1 MNFQIYDLIL
11 LAIFVIFV
19 SFFLYKN
26 RKNLKR
32 EGLLFLYRTK
42 WGMKLIDSI
51 GKKYKKTLKF
61 LSYISIT
68 LGYLLMGFMLYLFGK
83 IVYIYVALPSYVQ
96 AIKVPPITPIFPYMD
111 KVIPGFP
118 PFYFIYFILILAII
132 AIFHE
137 FAHGI
142 FMRRYDIKIKST
154 GFGFFP
160 FFLPIFLAAFVE
172 QDEKSMEKKSPFKQ
186 MAVLSAGTFA
196 NLLTAIVSFG
206 ILVLIISTMFSPA
219 GVNVV
224 PDNNVLVTIPLINIT
239 GINNISLNN
248 PTYQN
253 LLENVGNKT
262 SILETQNKKYII
274 NKEILE
280 NKNITTEKSISAYL
294 YSPVSHIGIN
304 KSKNIVNRGAFVIR
318 ELDGQK
324 ISSVQE
330 ISKIISQYSIG
341 DNATIKTN
349 KGEHK
354 IIFQK
359 NPYEKNK
366 AWLGVFV
373 LQRPVIEGHKAI
385 MPGIGKPGIYYE
397 AKSNAG
403 IILENFFEW
412 LVLISFGVALIN
424 MLPMGIFDGGRFF
437 YLTIFALTKS
447 EKKAKNWFRFSTN
460 FLLFL
465 VLLIMVFWVLS
476 FL

>member
-1 MNFQIYDLIL
+1 MNFQAYDLIL
-11 LAIFVIFV
+11 LTIFVILV

-26 RKNLKR
+26 KKNLKR
-32 EGLLFLYRTK
+32 EGLLFIYRTK

-51 GKKYKKTLKF
+51 GGKYKKTLKF

-68 LGYLLMGFMLYLFGK
+68 IGYLLMGFMLYLFGK
-83 IVYIYVALPSYVQ
+83 IVYIYIALPSYVQ
-96 AIKVPPITPIFPYMD
+96 AIKIPPITPIFPYMD

-142 FMRRYDIKIKST
+142 FMRRYGIKIKST

-172 QDEKSMEKKSPFKQ
+172 QDEGSMENKSPFKQ
-186 MAVLSAGTFA
+186 MAVLAAGTFA

-206 ILVLIISTMFSPA
+206 ILLLILSTMFNPA
-219 GVNVV
+219 GVNVI
-224 PDNNVLVTIPLINIT
+224 PDNSILVAIPLANIT
-239 GINNISLNN
+239 GINNITLDN
-248 PTYQN
+248 PTHEI
-253 LLENVGNKT
+253 LLENIGNKT
-262 SILETQNKKYII
+262 GILKTQEKEYLITKK
-274 NKEILE
+274 ILE
-280 NKNITTEKSISAYL
+280 NKNMTSENSIKAYL
-294 YSPVSHIGIN
+294 SPPVSKIGTD
-304 KSKNIVNRGAFVIR
+304 KSEKNANREEFIIKYIGNQKITSV
-318 ELDGQK
+318 QK
-324 ISSVQE
+324 ISE
-330 ISKIISQYSIG
+330 IISDYSPKEKVI
-341 DNATIKTN
+341 IKTN
-349 KGEHK
+349 KGDYE
-354 IIFQK
+354 IEFQES
-359 NPYEKNK
+359 PYEEDK

-373 LQRPVIEGHKAI
+373 LQRPLIGGHKAI

-397 AKSNAG
+397 AKSELG

-437 YLTIFALTKS
+437 YLTIYSLTKS
-447 EKKAKNWFRFSTN
+447 EKKAKNWFKFSTN

-465 VLLIMVFWVLS
+465 VLLIMIFWGLS

>member
-1 MNFQIYDLIL
+1 MNFQVYDLVL
-11 LAIFVIFV
+11 LGIFVIFV

-26 RKNLKR
+26 KKNLKR

-61 LSYISIT
+61 LSYVSIT

-83 IVYIYVALPSYVQ
+83 IVYIYIALPSYVQ

-142 FMRRYDIKIKST
+142 FMRRYGIKIKST

-206 ILVLIISTMFSPA
+206 ILLLILFTMFNPA

-224 PDNNVLVTIPLINIT
+224 PDNNVVTTIALGNVT
-239 GINNISLNN
+239 AINNISLGN
-248 PTYQN
+248 PTYKELKEKMN
-253 LLENVGNKT
+253 NKT
-262 SILETQNKKYII
+262 NIIKTKEKGYII
-274 NKEILE
+274 TEEILM
-280 NKNITTEKSISAYL
+280 NKNISKEGKIGVFL
-294 YSPVSHIGIN
+294 RSPVSKIGIN
-304 KSKNIVNRGAFVIR
+304 VSKNNVNLESFIIMKIGK
-318 ELDGQK
+318 QK
-324 ISSVQE
+324 ITSVKK
-330 ISKIISQYSIG
+330 ISEIISNYSPG
-341 DNATIKTN
+341 EKVKIKTD
-349 KGEHK
+349 KGEYE
-354 IIFQK
+354 IIFQDS
-359 NPYEKNK
+359 PYEKGK

-373 LQRPVIEGHKAI
+373 LQRPIIEGHRVTI
-385 MPGIGKPGIYYE
+385 PWVGKSGIYYE
-397 AKSNAG
+397 AKSEAG

-437 YLTIFALTKS
+437 YLTIYSITKS
-447 EKKAKNWFRFSTN
+447 EKSAKNWFKFSTN

-465 VLLIMVFWVLS
+465 VLLIMIFWGLS